1 MCDAFALRL
10 FAPPISPFALNIL
23 WQWLF
28 DQENKQNYSHWLFLP
43 CKAEIIFLLTC
54 VFPWSIKLFKNKDFC
69 LYFVVKHLWTRKLPS
84 WENIQTLSDKARV
97 FKYWYSQVLSVDTH
111 TPFDSTRLTFQD
123 RIFTE
128 IHMTQSL
135 MATFILKQQFHI
147 QTS

>member
-1 MCDAFALRL
+1 MGDKLYWKCSFLTCWPGFFLFFKKSIVCDAFALRP

-84 WENIQTLSDKARV
+84 WKKSRCCLTKQEFSNT
-97 FKYWYSQVLSVDTH
+97 DTAKSCLWIH
-111 TPFDSTRLTFQD
+111 T
-123 RIFTE
+123 
-128 IHMTQSL
+128 H
-135 MATFILKQQFHI
+135 K
-147 QTS
+147 